1 MTGRAKLTS
10 STPLFVVSGLT
21 RSVEFYVQEL
31 AFQDPSLWGEP
42 PCFGLIH
49 RDGVEIMLSLAEA
62 PAHVTPN
69 GPNGIWDAY
78 FRTADIVGEH
88 EALVTAGVA
97 IARLPERT
105 VYNMIEMEI
114 VDPDGYRICFGQD
127 TK

>member
-10 STPLFVVSGLT
+10 STPLFVVSDLT

-49 RDGVEIMLSLAEA
+49 RDGVEI
-62 PAHVTPN
+62 
-69 GPNGIWDAY
+69 
-78 FRTADIVGEH
+78 
-88 EALVTAGVA
+88 
-97 IARLPERT
+97 ARLPERT

-114 VDPDGYRICFGQD
+114 VDPDGYRICLGQD